1 MAQSITIPT
10 GMLPS
15 MDELRDAAATLQQ
28 IRKDTSATENSIALD
43 YLADKLIEFAGRID
57 NGVARRVAA

>member
-1 MAQSITIPT
+1 MAQSTTIPT

-28 IRKDTSATENSIALD
+28 IRKDTSTAESSLALD
-43 YLADKLIEFAGRID
+43 YIADKLIELA
-57 NGVARRVAA
+57 NTVERRVAA

>member
-1 MAQSITIPT
+1 MAQSTNIPT

-28 IRKDTSATENSIALD
+28 IRKDTSTTESSLALD
-43 YLADKLIEFAGRID
+43 YIADKLIELA
-57 NGVARRVAA
+57 NTVERRVTA

>member
-1 MAQSITIPT
+1 MAQSTNIPT

-28 IRKDTSATENSIALD
+28 IRKDTSTTESSLALD
-43 YLADKLIEFAGRID
+43 YIADKLIQLANTVE
-57 NGVARRVAA
+57 RRVTA